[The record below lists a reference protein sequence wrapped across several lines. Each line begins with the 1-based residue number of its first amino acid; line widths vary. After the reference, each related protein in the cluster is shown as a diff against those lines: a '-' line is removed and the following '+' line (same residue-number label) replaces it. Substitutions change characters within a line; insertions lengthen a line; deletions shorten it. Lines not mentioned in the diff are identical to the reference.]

1 MMRISD
7 MYQAALAAGKLR
19 PDPVQA
25 KVVAALED
33 LARRVESVPAGRLA
47 FWRSSPAADYTR
59 GIYLHGPVGRGKSML
74 MDMFFVALAESK
86 KRRIHFHA
94 FMIEVHQALHAWR
107 QQSGHG
113 ADPLP
118 KIAQEIADRYRI
130 LCFDEFQ
137 VTDIADAM
145 ILSRLF
151 GALFAAG
158 VTLVATSNTAPES
171 LYAGGLQRANFLP
184 FITLLK
190 QHVEVLNVAGERDY
204 RLDFLRGH
212 QVYFTPLGA
221 ASSAGLADLFAGL
234 AANAALETMIVP
246 VQNRAVAFSRTAH
259 GVLWSDF
266 AELCGRPLGA
276 ADYQAVSTTFRA
288 VLLDGVPQFQAEQ
301 SNEAIR
307 FITLVDSLYEAKVK
321 LALAA
326 QAQPEAL
333 YPAAGQYAAM
343 FQRTASR
350 LYEMQGTAYLA
361 AAQDA

>member
-1 MMRISD
+1 MTRVSD
-7 MYQAALAAGKLR
+7 IYQAALNAGKLR
-19 PDPVQA
+19 PDVAQA
-25 KVVAALED
+25 TAVTALDSLAAKLEN
-33 LARRVESVPAGRLA
+33 VPANGRLA
-47 FWRSSPAADYTR
+47 FWRTPAPDTVR
-59 GIYLHGPVGRGKSML
+59 GLYLHGPVGRGKSML
-74 MDMFFVALAESK
+74 MDMFFAAVAEPR
-86 KRRIHFHA
+86 KRRAHFHA
-94 FMIEVHQALHAWR
+94 FMLEVHQALHVWR
-107 QQSGHG
+107 QQANHG
-113 ADPLP
+113 DDPLP
-118 KIAQEIADRYRI
+118 KIAQEIAGRYRV

-158 VTLVATSNTAPES
+158 VTLVATSNTAPEN

-184 FITLLK
+184 FIALLK

-221 ASSAGLADLFAGL
+221 ASSAGLAALFAGL
-234 AANAALETMIVP
+234 AANAVPEPMVVP
-246 VQNRAVAFSRTAH
+246 VQNRAVTFARTAH

-276 ADYQAVSTTFRA
+276 ADYLAVAATFRA
-288 VLLDGVPQFQAEQ
+288 VVLDGVPQFQTEQ
-301 SNEAIR
+301 RNEAMR
-307 FITLVDSLYEAKVK
+307 FITLIDSLYEAKVK

-326 QAQPEAL
+326 QAPPEAL
-333 YPAAGQYAAM
+333 YPARGQHAAM

-350 LYEMQGTAYLA
+350 LQEMQGATYLA
-361 AAQDA
+361 AAQDT